1 MRGNKDKRKQ
11 STSDSYF
18 NSRLY
23 MRGNVVAHWEVQH
36 EIISIHASTW
46 EATYAPT
53 LLNSQQLISIHA
65 STWEATDLSA
75 NQYSALYISIHAS
88 TWEATPNAL
97 TTPNSPP
104 CISIHASTWE
114 ATDVRSDSAWAILI
128 SIHASTWEAT
138 GAYHVPKFFATISI
152 HASTWEATT
161 SGLLSVFGNIF
172 QFTPLHE
179 RQRDPKD
186 KGSKNKYFN
195 SRLYMRGNVNT
206 SVDYWATYLISIHA
220 STWEATLWQRWHT
233 ALHIISIHASTWEAT
248 EKGERTCW
256 IYKFQFTPLHERQ
269 HCNLR
274 TAGWYVVFQF
284 TPLHE
289 RQHMY
294 RIEYRTRR
302 ISIHASTWEATAEAA
317 AETKEE
323 SISIHASTWEATR
336 TEYGFSKDDDISIHA
351 STWEATDATPA
362 ITWTQSISIHASTW
376 EATISRDSI
385 WLSVC
390 YFNSRLYMR
399 GNIVY
404 FFLFLCL

>member
-1 MRGNKDKRKQ
+1 
-11 STSDSYF
+11 
-18 NSRLY
+18 
-23 MRGNVVAHWEVQH
+23 MRGNVVA
-36 EIISIHASTW
+36 
-46 EATYAPT
+46 
-53 LLNSQQLISIHA
+53 
-65 STWEATDLSA
+65 
-75 NQYSALYISIHAS
+75 
-88 TWEATPNAL
+88 
-97 TTPNSPP
+97 
-104 CISIHASTWE
+104 
-114 ATDVRSDSAWAILI
+114 AICDTAV
-128 SIHASTWEAT
+128 SN
-138 GAYHVPKFFATISI
+138 ISI

-161 SGLLSVFGNIF
+161 SGLLSVCGNIF

-289 RQHMY
+289 RQQELNTVFQKMMIFQFTPLHE
-294 RIEYRTRR
+294 RQQE
-302 ISIHASTWEATAEAA
+302 SLL
-317 AETKEE
+317 ETVV
-323 SISIHASTWEATR
+323 
-336 TEYGFSKDDDISIHA
+336 YD
-351 STWEATDATPA
+351 
-362 ITWTQSISIHASTW
+362 SISIHASTW
-376 EATISRDSI
+376 EATIFRTLPLGVSTKFQFTPLHERQRCRSSWEKIRKNFNSRLYMRGNRRNTCNHLDT
-385 WLSVC
+385 V

-399 GNIVY
+399 GNY
-404 FFLFLCL
+404 KQR

>member
-1 MRGNKDKRKQ
+1 
-11 STSDSYF
+11 
-18 NSRLY
+18 
-23 MRGNVVAHWEVQH
+23 MRGNVVA
-36 EIISIHASTW
+36 
-46 EATYAPT
+46 
-53 LLNSQQLISIHA
+53 
-65 STWEATDLSA
+65 
-75 NQYSALYISIHAS
+75 
-88 TWEATPNAL
+88 
-97 TTPNSPP
+97 
-104 CISIHASTWE
+104 
-114 ATDVRSDSAWAILI
+114 AICDTAV
-128 SIHASTWEAT
+128 SN
-138 GAYHVPKFFATISI
+138 ISI

-161 SGLLSVFGNIF
+161 SGLLSVCGNIF

-351 STWEATDATPA
+351 STWEATGIVTGNCRLRFYFNSRLYMRGNNFPNSP
-362 ITWTQSISIHASTW
+362 IRRVNKISIHASTW
-376 EATISRDSI
+376 EATLQKLLRKNQKKFQFTPLHERQQTQHLQSLGHS
-385 WLSVC
+385 
-390 YFNSRLYMR
+390 
-399 GNIVY
+399 
-404 FFLFLCL
+404 LFQFTPLHERQL